1 PEGLVPRRD
10 PRGNLHGAATDALVA
25 RAGSELGTE
34 RLPDAR
40 VELAPSHHLLP
51 ELDDAAIERVDRLAL
66 LGDLPGE
73 GPGFARQ
80 LAQLHP
86 VSGEG
91 ADHGEGEGD
100 PGERAPRD
108 RSREVEPDHL
118 GAVAPDNQQ
127 TELIAALIDTLRR
140 HAVSSRDRPPRGV
153 RCTSSTGSS
162 GFRPTSSQS
171 STTSRPKRARAARTS
186 SISAWAIRIF
196 RRPSTSSR
204 S

>member
-1 PEGLVPRRD
+1 MVDDDRVAVLRLRAGEED
-10 PRGNLHGAATDALVA
+10 GAATDALVA

-73 GPGFARQ
+73 GPGFASQ
-80 LAQLHP
+80 LAQLGP

-127 TELIAALIDTLRR
+127 TELIAAL
-140 HAVSSRDRPPRGV
+140 HACPL
-153 RCTSSTGSS
+153 
-162 GFRPTSSQS
+162 
-171 STTSRPKRARAARTS
+171 
-186 SISAWAIRIF
+186 
-196 RRPSTSSR
+196 
-204 S
+204 